1 MEGVVHTKE
10 ASLTIGETKEFT
22 TEKKKKP
29 NEFVAGDSVWVKQR
43 KGYHEATVMDGCVD
57 ERDNIRVKWK
67 DTRAFCSVPVS
78 TVRKNIVEGRR
89 RRWSRRR
96 RSANFTNSYRE
107 DDDNICG
114 NVAGNE
120 GKSDDEDYVDGDELG
135 TLRAMKATSK
145 HSHSTKYRGKRPS
158 TESFDV
164 KRNNG
169 NNAAKSTIGHGATK
183 TLNYQSDGDYSFSC
197 STSLSSWS
205 SVFAGDNASIA
216 DRPSFPRGTT
226 VVAAITTENSNQP
239 RSNLPLKK
247 RKFCSVLP
255 TRPSVGTEMFPA
267 SLDLACSD
275 APQ

>member
-1 MEGVVHTKE
+1 MGRLLSQRKPKREKKTRLRDDTDMEGVVHTKE

-57 ERDNIRVKWK
+57 GRDNIRVKWK

-89 RRWSRRR
+89 RRRSRRR

-107 DDDNICG
+107 DDDDIGG
-114 NVAGNE
+114 NVVGNE

-145 HSHSTKYRGKRPS
+145 HSHLTKYRGKRPS
-158 TESFDV
+158 
-164 KRNNG
+164 
-169 NNAAKSTIGHGATK
+169 
-183 TLNYQSDGDYSFSC
+183 GDYSFSC

-216 DRPSFPRGTT
+216 DRLSSPRGTT